1 MLNKEKYIRPDIE
14 GEMDELQRL
23 SQDLKRDN
31 DIDISVDE
39 IVDAF
44 KNSTEE
50 TLSNDIWVNLENTE
64 SNEIEKDDWDSVI
77 GVAKRYNK
85 TNPKKLKKVIE
96 NGTYERPLI
105 LKLGNRY
112 ILVAGNTR
120 LCTAAAMGINPKVF
134 IAQINVNGDINEKW
148 SEKYKRSINC
158 NNPKGFS
165 QRAHCQGRKKTNES
179 EILKGGL
186 ADNKSLFQLAKKHDT
201 KEYYHIDNM
210 VDFLKR
216 QLKIGMKVEMEH
228 TTDKEKAHEIAM
240 DHLWEDPNYYIKLKK
255 IETKEMT
262 GADSAGAFSGP
273 LMGKVVKKKEIYKIP
288 NFDLNE
294 QEEFKEATD
303 SSSMGSYDVPL
314 FGKSPKGNKDP
325 LKISGPD
332 SIYKGRAVKDKKF
345 PRFGGPEGIY
355 VKVKEKCKK
364 FPYCNQGNTGAL
376 EFISEDEEIR
386 EAIKTTSKKYGVPL
400 KEVEKLVLNQIKQIF
415 I

>member
-1 MLNKEKYIRPDIE
+1 MLNKEKNIRPDIQ
-14 GEMDELQRL
+14 GEMEELQRV
-23 SQDLKRDN
+23 SQDLKRDD
-31 DIDISVDE
+31 DIDISVE
-39 IVDAF
+39 KIVDAF
-44 KNSTEE
+44 KNSTQEI
-50 TLSNDIWVNLENTE
+50 LSNDIWVNLENTE
-64 SNEIEKDDWDSVI
+64 SNEIEKGDWDSVM
-77 GVAKRYNK
+77 GVSKRYNK

-96 NGTYERPLI
+96 SDTYERPLI
-105 LKLGNRY
+105 LKLGDRH

-148 SEKYKRSINC
+148 SKKYKRSIDC

-165 QRAHCQGRKKTNES
+165 QRAHCQGR
-179 EILKGGL
+179 
-186 ADNKSLFQLAKKHDT
+186 
-201 KEYYHIDNM
+201 
-210 VDFLKR
+210 
-216 QLKIGMKVEMEH
+216 
-228 TTDKEKAHEIAM
+228 
-240 DHLWEDPNYYIKLKK
+240 KK

-273 LMGKVVKKKEIYKIP
+273 LMGKVIKKKEIYKIP

-294 QEEFKEATD
+294 EEEFKEATD
-303 SSSMGSYDVPL
+303 ASSMGSYDVPL

-325 LKISGPD
+325 LKISGPN

-364 FPYCNQGNTGAL
+364 FPYCNQGNTGAI

-386 EAIKTTSKKYGVPL
+386 DAIQTTSKKYGIPL